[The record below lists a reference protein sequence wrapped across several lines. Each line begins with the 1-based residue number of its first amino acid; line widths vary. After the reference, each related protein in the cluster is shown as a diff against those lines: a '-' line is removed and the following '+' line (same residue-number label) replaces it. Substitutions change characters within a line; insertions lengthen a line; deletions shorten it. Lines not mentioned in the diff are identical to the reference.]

1 MWPSSGSSHGL
12 KVPKLIRVGSM
23 FLMLGVTVAVAIAVA
38 GWAILNTGSKDDE
51 ALERDEANI
60 SAGRKPGPIR
70 PL

>member
-1 MWPSSGSSHGL
+1 
-12 KVPKLIRVGSM
+12 M